1 MCTDISRY
9 YLGYIVL
16 GILKMLLFISSLV
29 SCCLMCGVAGYS
41 IHTVRKAKKKLEEQ
55 SQMNQHLS
63 NADGVQNG
71 EQPEE
76 EKPDLAVD
84 NRRKAL
90 YIRRMRQRLI
100 RVNIVIVGAMLILS
114 CAMLAW
120 YIVDVVLMATTL
132 NAQSG
137 CIPS

>member
-1 MCTDISRY
+1 
-9 YLGYIVL
+9 
-16 GILKMLLFISSLV
+16 MLLFFSSV
-29 SCCLMCGVAGYS
+29 ISCCLMCGVAGYS
-41 IHTVRKAKKKLEEQ
+41 IHTIRNAKKKLEEA
-55 SQMNQHLS
+55 SQMKQHLS
-63 NADGVQNG
+63 NADGVQKE

-90 YIRRMRQRLI
+90 YIRRMRQRLL
-100 RVNIVIVGAMLILS
+100 RVNIVIVGAMLLLS
-114 CAMLAW
+114 CAILVW